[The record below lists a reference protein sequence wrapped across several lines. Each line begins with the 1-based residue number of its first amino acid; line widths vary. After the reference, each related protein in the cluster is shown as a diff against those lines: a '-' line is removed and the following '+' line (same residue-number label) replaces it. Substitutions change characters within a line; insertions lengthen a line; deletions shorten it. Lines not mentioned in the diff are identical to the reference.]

1 MWLLVLENEYFGEMT
16 MIYEEIQT
24 KQIQM
29 YCVDITSMA
38 KRSSDKSG
46 SRCFHEESTETTNQ
60 EH

>member
-1 MWLLVLENEYFGEMT
+1 